1 MTLHLILQTLQNNP
15 LAAAVRGESDP
26 IWLTTWFFPSIET
39 LHVLSIAVVFG
50 SIFMV
55 DARLL
60 GLAGRDSTVS
70 QVSREILPYTWT
82 AFGCAALTGSL
93 LFLSKADQYFH
104 NLQFELKFLFMFL
117 AGVNMLIFH
126 RGVYRH
132 VLDWE
137 RAARPPVGARV
148 AGGLSIALWI
158 AVIFMGRWIGFTTN
172 V

>member
-1 MTLHLILQTLQNNP
+1 MTLHMVLQILQNNP
-15 LAAAVRGESDP
+15 LAAAIRGESEP
-26 IWLTTWFFPSIET
+26 IQLTTWLFPLVET

-55 DARLL
+55 DVRLL
-60 GLAGRDSTVS
+60 GLTERDSTVS

-82 AFGCAALTGSL
+82 AFGCAVLTGSL
-93 LFLSKADQYFH
+93 LFMSKADQYFY

-137 RAARPPVGARV
+137 RAGRLPVGARV

-172 V
+172 A

>member
-1 MTLHLILQTLQNNP
+1 MSLHLILQTLQHNP

-26 IWLTTWFFPSIET
+26 IQITTWFFPIIET

-55 DARLL
+55 DIRLL
-60 GLAGRDSTVS
+60 GLTERDGTVS
-70 QVSREILPYTWT
+70 QISREILPYTWT

-93 LFLSKADQYFH
+93 LFLSKAEQYFH

-137 RAARPPVGARV
+137 QATRPPLGARV